1 MTEQAVAVAL
11 IVFYAVLII
20 ICLWMLWQIYN
31 EIMDIIKDMISN
43 AYEEGIFDGKKEE
56 KEKSSSGTTQGRTEF
71 QGSYGIDAEEE
82 ERK

>member
-20 ICLWMLWQIYN
+20 ICLWMLFQIYN

-43 AYEEGIFDGKKEE
+43 AYEEGLYEGKKE
-56 KEKSSSGTTQGRTEF
+56 KEENNSSGTTQGRAELS
-71 QGSYGIDAEEE
+71 GSYGEYAEEE